1 MDSYTALELTINK
14 VLSRE
19 EKDMVSKIEV
29 VYNEAN
35 ERLSLSKSVIESLY
49 HKIIVDG
56 RNQAED
62 KRRQI
67 VGNSRLSARNKQ
79 LLLIEKVV
87 GDVFEEAKAKID
99 SIRGDDKYALLMKN
113 LLENAL
119 DVVNSEK
126 VVVECNRKDSDLINK
141 IVSELQ
147 EIVSTKIIVS
157 EGVLDVIGGL
167 KVKSKDGSM
176 IYDATLDSRF
186 ERLRPLIRK
195 DIAMIFVERET
206 YDSKR

>member
-1 MDSYTALELTINK
+1 MDTYTALELTINK

-35 ERLSLSKSVIESLY
+35 EKLLLSKSVIESLY

-56 RNQAED
+56 RKQAED
-62 KRRQI
+62 LRRQI

-99 SIRGDDKYALLMKN
+99 SIRSDDKYALMMKN

-119 DVVNSEK
+119 DVVHSEK
-126 VVVECNRKDSDLINK
+126 VLVECNRKDRDLINK

-167 KVKSKDGSM
+167 KVKSEDGSM
-176 IYDATLDSRF
+176 IYDVTLDSRF

-195 DIAMIFVERET
+195 DVAMIFVEREM

>member
-1 MDSYTALELTINK
+1 MDSFTALELTINK